1 MRAGTKGKVL
11 KSWGKRGGSL
21 ATKGVLGKQRFIL
34 SLTKDLKPMWKSS
47 TQHIMLL

>member
-11 KSWGKRGGSL
+11 ESWRKRGGSL
-21 ATKGVLGKQRFIL
+21 ATHSVLGKQRFL
-34 SLTKDLKPMWKSS
+34 LGLAKDLEPVWKSS